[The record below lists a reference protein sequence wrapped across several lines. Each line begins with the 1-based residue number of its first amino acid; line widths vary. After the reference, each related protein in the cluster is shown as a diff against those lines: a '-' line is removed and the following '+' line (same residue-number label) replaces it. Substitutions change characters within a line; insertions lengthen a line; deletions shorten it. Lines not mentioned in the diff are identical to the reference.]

1 MATISPATSQTTP
14 GVTTPTNG
22 GIAGALSGNQQ
33 LGQNDFLKL
42 LVTQL
47 KNQDPLK
54 PMDNT
59 AFVAE
64 LAQFSQLDQS
74 TKQVQLL
81 EKSIAQQTDSMQ
93 YTLLPMI
100 GRNVQVEGSLID
112 LNNGPAKLTYAL
124 EREATTV
131 RVTIQDKQ
139 GKALRILDLGA
150 QSAGKQEVQWDG
162 RNQNGLLMPNGT
174 YQYQVLAKDAKGGAV
189 VAAPSSVLKIS
200 GVRMVDGTPQ
210 LAAGDYVIDRKDI
223 VELR

>member
-14 GVTTPTNG
+14 GVTTPASG
-22 GIAGALSGNQQ
+22 GISGALSGNQQ
-33 LGQNDFLKL
+33 MGQNDFLKL

-112 LNNGPAKLTYAL
+112 LKDGPAKLTYAL

-139 GKALRILDLGA
+139 GKAIRILDLGT

-162 RNQNGLLMPNGT
+162 RNQNGQLMPNGT

-210 LAAGDYVIDRKDI
+210 LAAGDFVIDRKDI
-223 VELR
+223 IELR

>member
-1 MATISPATSQTTP
+1 MATISSATTQTTQA
-14 GVTTPTNG
+14 G
-22 GIAGALSGNQQ
+22 GLAGALSGNQQ
-33 LGQNDFLKL
+33 MGQNDFLKL

-74 TKQVQLL
+74 TRQVQLL

-93 YTLLPMI
+93 YTLLPMV

-112 LNNGPAKLTYAL
+112 LKDGPATLTYAL
-124 EREATTV
+124 ERGASTV
-131 RVTIQDKQ
+131 RVTILDSQ
-139 GKALRILDLGA
+139 GRAIRTLDLGT
-150 QSAGKQEVQWDG
+150 QSAGKQEVHWDG
-162 RNQNGLLMPNGT
+162 RNQGGALMPNGI
-174 YQYQVLAKDAKGGAV
+174 YHYQVTAKDLSGATV
-189 VAAPSSVLKIS
+189 VAAPSSTLTIS

>member
-1 MATISPATSQTTP
+1 MATISSATSQTTP
-14 GVTTPTNG
+14 GVTTPASG
-22 GIAGALSGNQQ
+22 GISGALSGNQQ

-124 EREATTV
+124 EHEAATV

-139 GKALRILDLGA
+139 GKAIRVLELGT

-174 YQYQVLAKDAKGGAV
+174 YQYQVLAKDAKGAAV
-189 VAAPSSVLKIS
+189 IAAPSSVLTVS

-210 LAAGDYVIDRKDI
+210 LAAGEYVIDRKDI

>member
-14 GVTTPTNG
+14 GVTTPASG
-22 GIAGALSGNQQ
+22 GISGALSGNQQ
-33 LGQNDFLKL
+33 MGQNDFLKL

-112 LNNGPAKLTYAL
+112 LKDGPAKLTYAL

-139 GKALRILDLGA
+139 GKAIRILDLGT

-162 RNQNGLLMPNGT
+162 RNQNGQLMPNGT
-174 YQYQVLAKDAKGGAV
+174 YQYQVLAKDAKGGAI

-210 LAAGDYVIDRKDI
+210 LAAGDFVIDRKDI
-223 VELR
+223 IELR

>member
-14 GVTTPTNG
+14 GVTTPASG

-33 LGQNDFLKL
+33 MGQNDFLKL

-124 EREATTV
+124 EREASTV
-131 RVTIQDKQ
+131 RVTIQDQQ
-139 GKALRILDLGA
+139 GKAIRILDLGT

-174 YQYQVLAKDAKGGAV
+174 YQYQVLAKDAQGGAV

-200 GVRMVDGTPQ
+200 GVRMVNGAPQ

>member
-14 GVTTPTNG
+14 GATTPASG

-131 RVTIQDKQ
+131 RAVSYTHLT
-139 GKALRILDLGA
+139 G
-150 QSAGKQEVQWDG
+150 DG
-162 RNQNGLLMPNGT
+162 
-174 YQYQVLAKDAKGGAV
+174 
-189 VAAPSSVLKIS
+189 
-200 GVRMVDGTPQ
+200 
-210 LAAGDYVIDRKDI
+210 
-223 VELR
+223 

>member
-1 MATISPATSQTTP
+1 MATVTSATSQTTP
-14 GVTTPTNG
+14 GVTTPASG
-22 GIAGALSGNQQ
+22 GISGALSGNQQ

-124 EREATTV
+124 EREASTV

-139 GKALRILDLGA
+139 GKAIRILDLGA

-200 GVRMVDGTPQ
+200 GVRMVNGTPQ

>member
-14 GVTTPTNG
+14 GVTTPASG
-22 GIAGALSGNQQ
+22 GISGALSGNQQ
-33 LGQNDFLKL
+33 MGQNDFLKL

-124 EREATTV
+124 EREAATV
-131 RVTIQDKQ
+131 RVTIQDQQ
-139 GKALRILDLGA
+139 GKAIRILDLGT

-200 GVRMVDGTPQ
+200 GVRMVNGTPQ
-210 LAAGDYVIDRKDI
+210 LAAGNYVIDRKDI

>member
-1 MATISPATSQTTP
+1 MATIGSATTQTASSPTT
-14 GVTTPTNG
+14 G
-22 GIAGALSGNQQ
+22 GLADAMSGNQKM
-33 LGQNDFLKL
+33 GQNDFLKL

-59 AFVAE
+59 SFVAE

-93 YTLLPMI
+93 YTLLPMV

-112 LNNGPAKLTYAL
+112 LKGGPATLTYAL
-124 EREATTV
+124 ERDTSTV
-131 RVTIQDKQ
+131 RVTIQDQQ
-139 GKALRILDLGA
+139 GRAIRTLDLGS
-150 QSAGKQEVQWDG
+150 QTSGKQQVQWDG
-162 RNQNGLLMPNGT
+162 RNQNGVLMPNGM
-174 YQYQVLAKDAKGGAV
+174 YQYQVMAKDSRGGTV
-189 VAAPSSVLKIS
+189 TAAPSSTLTIS
-200 GVRMVDGTPQ
+200 GVRMVDGIPQ

>member
-1 MATISPATSQTTP
+1 MATITPATSQTTP
-14 GVTTPTNG
+14 GVTTPASG

-139 GKALRILDLGA
+139 GKAIRILDLGT

-162 RNQNGLLMPNGT
+162 HNQNGQAMPNGT

-189 VAAPSSVLKIS
+189 IAAPSSILKIS
-200 GVRMVDGTPQ
+200 GVRMVNGTPQ
-210 LAAGDYVIDRKDI
+210 LAAGDFVIDRKDI
-223 VELR
+223 IELR

>member
-1 MATISPATSQTTP
+1 MATISSATSQTTP
-14 GVTTPTNG
+14 GVTTPPSG

-33 LGQNDFLKL
+33 MGQNDFLKL

-124 EREATTV
+124 EREASTV

-139 GKALRILDLGA
+139 GKAIRVLDLGT

-174 YQYQVLAKDAKGGAV
+174 YQYQVLAKDAKGAAV
-189 VAAPSSVLKIS
+189 VVAPSSVLTIS